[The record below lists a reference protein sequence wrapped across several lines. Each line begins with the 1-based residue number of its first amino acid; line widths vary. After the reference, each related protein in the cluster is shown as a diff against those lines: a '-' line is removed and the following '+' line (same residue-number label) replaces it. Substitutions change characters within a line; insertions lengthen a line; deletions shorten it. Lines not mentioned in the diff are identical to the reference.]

1 MASAAPR
8 RSLRSLPQYPCSV
21 TVVSAQPS
29 ADREPAAR
37 ATWQHIP
44 ALDGLRAFAVIAVLL
59 FHGGYLEGGF
69 LGVDLFFALSG
80 FLITSLLIRDAEGA
94 GAGGRPGIDLAA
106 FWGRRFRR
114 LLPAVLVMIS
124 AVAVWSWLFGSG
136 ADLEGVKRDG
146 PWAVVY
152 LANWH
157 FISESSGYW
166 ASFAQPSMFDH
177 LWSLAIEEQ
186 FYVLWPLVVLVIWA
200 VARRPQRA
208 LLVLAVTGAVASL
221 AVMFAIYDG
230 GDPTRVYM
238 GTDTRASSV
247 LVGALV
253 ATAPARRL
261 VSRLVSALGRRLDL
275 VVVVLGGFV
284 LWSWASIDGASAES
298 LYRGGLFAHSLA
310 CAVLVVTVASASEG
324 ASLRMLGWAPLAWVG
339 TLSYGLYLWHWPVY
353 VVLTPERTDLDGLVL
368 LTVRIAVSVAIA
380 YASFR
385 LVEDPLRHRV
395 SWVRG
400 RRGVIVLVG
409 SLVAVLTLL
418 WVLPRP
424 EAEIAAFDPTQVVA
438 PGDTTS
444 VPVSEAPAT
453 TLPPTD
459 TTAPGATAPPAT
471 APVTAPATVPVE
483 VPASTVPAAGTITS
497 ALWAGDSVA
506 FDIWPALDAA
516 MGAAGV
522 RVDGGAAFPGLRLA
536 GGDDAVRFVSIVP
549 DRMESTEADTVL
561 MQISSWDADVSG
573 DDYAA
578 ALRELAA
585 TVGEAR
591 LIVVTSPPVGDD
603 ELQAELDRLAATA
616 AAVADDDDRISFLD
630 AAAVWVEPPVLDADG
645 DGAPERKRDLVHVCP
660 AGAANF
666 AAWLVAELAATY
678 DGIDPADP
686 VVWAG
691 GEWVTDPRYDDPA
704 GACAPV

>member
-1 MASAAPR
+1 M
-8 RSLRSLPQYPCSV
+8 

-29 ADREPAAR
+29 ADRAPAAR
-37 ATWQHIP
+37 TTWQHLP
-44 ALDGLRAFAVIAVLL
+44 ALDGLRALAVIAVLL

-80 FLITSLLIRDAEGA
+80 FLITSLLIRDAEGS
-94 GAGGRPGIDLAA
+94 GAGGRPGIDLPA

-124 AVAVWSWLFGSG
+124 VVAVWSWLFGSA
-136 ADLEGVKRDG
+136 ADLEGVQRDG

-157 FISESSGYW
+157 FISESGGYW

-186 FYVLWPLVVLVIWA
+186 FYVLWPLVVLVIWT
-200 VARRPQRA
+200 VTRRPQRT
-208 LLVLAVTGAVASL
+208 LLVLSVVGAVVSV

-238 GTDTRASSV
+238 GTDTRASSL

-253 ATAPARRL
+253 ATAPARQFVRR
-261 VSRLVSALGRRLDL
+261 VVSALGRRLDL
-275 VVVVLGGFV
+275 VLVALGGFV

-310 CAVLVVTVASASEG
+310 CAFLVVLVASGSG
-324 ASLRMLGWAPLAWVG
+324 GVSLRALGWAPLAWIG

-353 VVLTPERTDLDGLVL
+353 VVLTSERTGLDGVAL
-368 LTVRIAVSVAIA
+368 LAVRIAVSASIA

-400 RRGVIVLVG
+400 RQGAVVLVASIAG
-409 SLVAVLTLL
+409 VLTLL

-424 EAEIAAFDPTQVVA
+424 EAEIAAFDPTQVA
-438 PGDTTS
+438 PSRDEGSAPTS
-444 VPVSEAPAT
+444 AVPGSAPSASE
-453 TLPPTD
+453 
-459 TTAPGATAPPAT
+459 TTAPGATAPGAT
-471 APVTAPATVPVE
+471 APAVTAPPVA
-483 VPASTVPAAGTITS
+483 PGTAPAGTPTTVSPVTGSIAS
-497 ALWAGDSVA
+497 ALWVGDSVA
-506 FDIWPALDAA
+506 FDIWPAFDAA

-536 GGDDAVRFVSIVP
+536 GGDDEVRFVSLVP
-549 DRMESTEADTVL
+549 DRLAANDADTVL
-561 MQISSWDADVSG
+561 MQISSWDADVPD

-578 ALRELAA
+578 ALRELAGEA
-585 TVGEAR
+585 GEAR
-591 LIVVTSPPVGDD
+591 LIVVSSPPVGD
-603 ELQAELDRLAATA
+603 EGLQADLDRLASTA
-616 AAVADDDDRISFLD
+616 ASVAAGDERISFLD
-630 AAAVWVEPPVLDADG
+630 AGAVWAEPPVLDANG

-666 AAWLVAELAATY
+666 AAWLTVELAEAY
-678 DGIDPADP
+678 SGIEPVAPA
-686 VVWAG
+686 VWAG
-691 GEWVTDPRYDDPA
+691 EAWVTDPRFDDPA